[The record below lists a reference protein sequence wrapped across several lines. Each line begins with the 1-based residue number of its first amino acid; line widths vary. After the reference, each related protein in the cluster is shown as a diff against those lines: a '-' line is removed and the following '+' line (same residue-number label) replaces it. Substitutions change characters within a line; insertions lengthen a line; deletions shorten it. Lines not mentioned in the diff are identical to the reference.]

1 MTSGHGVCVGHILII
16 RFNAFLGDAHAPD
29 RLAGGG
35 IAHQIEG
42 RVSGEGYGRIGTAII
57 SVLIKNER
65 HLSNKAHL
73 SGSDLEQNHYFTSIL
88 VQETKYKLTDNNSFY

>member
-1 MTSGHGVCVGHILII
+1 MTSGHGVCVGHILVI

-35 IAHQIEG
+35 IAHQVEG

-57 SVLIKNER
+57 SVLIKNQ
-65 HLSNKAHL
+65 KAF
-73 SGSDLEQNHYFTSIL
+73 E
-88 VQETKYKLTDNNSFY
+88 